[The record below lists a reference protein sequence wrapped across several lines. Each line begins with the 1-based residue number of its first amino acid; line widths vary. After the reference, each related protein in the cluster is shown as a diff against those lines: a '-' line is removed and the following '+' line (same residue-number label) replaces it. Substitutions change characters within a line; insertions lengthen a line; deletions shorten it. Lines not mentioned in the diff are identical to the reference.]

1 MYGDADEVCPMDQV
15 EWLMDEI
22 GHLVYGN
29 YQFGGY
35 DHADFGKA
43 QGDVFMQQINDALY
57 HLDPSQGLT
66 YELTYADEAE
76 YAFETA
82 HEMQQRTQE
91 YDEELNHYLLG
102 DPVFK
107 FEEPDDDHDIE
118 HHAEPEKVVSHD
130 LWDSA
135 GFDLRGRA
143 MVKEEKDRFQHFHN
157 EKTQHH
163 Y

>member
-91 YDEELNHYLLG
+91 YDEEPHIRVKRLDPLTITTIALTAGSTLAGISAQGVSQALG
-102 DPVFK
+102 K
-107 FEEPDDDHDIE
+107 
-118 HHAEPEKVVSHD
+118 S
-130 LWDSA
+130 
-135 GFDLRGRA
+135 
-143 MVKEEKDRFQHFHN
+143 
-157 EKTQHH
+157 
-163 Y
+163 